1 MCRNFELKLKKI
13 SVYMLPWYN
22 QLLSL
27 KHASWSGVLSLHIGQ
42 TFIALKQWYR
52 RMLYF
57 HIIYTSIQVNTVKS
71 KGKTLQEVQGSHTS
85 IYSLCNAACFIYHAN
100 FFNLLNIV

>member
-1 MCRNFELKLKKI
+1 
-13 SVYMLPWYN
+13 MLPWYN

-27 KHASWSGVLSLHIGQ
+27 KHASWNGVLSLHIGQ

-71 KGKTLQEVQGSHTS
+71 KGKTLQEVQEVIHLY
-85 IYSLCNAACFIYHAN
+85 IACVMQHVLYIMQTFLIC
-100 FFNLLNIV
+100 